1 MSIFLFSTIVAGYVF
16 WRAIW
21 PLQTSWNI
29 KGPLICLLI
38 LAAYKFK
45 ILHLFGGP
53 MYFSPDLPWWVL
65 LPGAWLFSVVF
76 IYFFLLLLTH
86 VGQGLWALIRLCLR
100 KGKAP
105 AQAAVNKLNL
115 ALLCLSVVLASVG
128 IVAGTAAPQVK
139 EVTIYSERLPRNAD
153 GLRIALMADIHVDR
167 LTHSARV
174 KEMVRRVNELNP
186 DVVLIAGDFVDGRV
200 SVYAEDL
207 RPLQGLKAKYGVF
220 GVPGNHEYYSG
231 YTEWMRFLPTLGIR
245 MLENEHTTIAD
256 GTVTVAG
263 VTDPAAHI
271 RSGLAVPD
279 VAQALSGAPQSTY
292 RVLLA
297 HQPRMANEAVKQGV
311 DLQLSGHTHGG
322 MILGFSRIVA
332 MFNGGY
338 VSGMYEL
345 PGGMNLYV
353 SNGTGI
359 WNGFPVRIGVPAEI
373 TLITLKKGKDAE
385 KTEDK

>member
-1 MSIFLFSTIVAGYVF
+1 MTIFLFSTMVAGYVF

-21 PLQTSWNI
+21 PLQASWNV
-29 KGPLICLLI
+29 KGALSCLLI

-45 ILHLFGGP
+45 ILHLLGGP

-65 LPGAWLFSVVF
+65 LPGAWLFCVVF
-76 IYFFLLLLTH
+76 IYFFLLLMTH

-100 KGKAP
+100 KGRAP
-105 AQAAVNKLNL
+105 AQTAVNKLNL
-115 ALLCLSVVLASVG
+115 ALLCLSLGLASVG
-128 IVAGTAAPQVK
+128 IVAGTASPQVK
-139 EVTIYSERLPRNAD
+139 EVTICADRLPRNAD

-186 DVVLIAGDFVDGRV
+186 DLVLIAGDFVDGRV

-231 YTEWMRFLPTLGIR
+231 YSEWMRFLPTVGIR
-245 MLENEHTTIAD
+245 MLENEHAVIAD
-256 GTVTVAG
+256 GAVAVAG

-271 RSGLAVPD
+271 RPGLPVPD
-279 VAQALSGAPQSTY
+279 VARALSGAPPAAY

-297 HQPRMANEAVKQGV
+297 HQPRVANEAATKGV

-322 MILGFSRIVA
+322 MMPGINQIVA

-338 VSGMYEL
+338 VSGLYDM
-345 PGGMNLYV
+345 PGGMKLYV

-359 WNGFPVRIGVPAEI
+359 WNGFPVRIGIPAEI
-373 TLITLKKGKDAE
+373 TLITLKKAKEAE
-385 KTEDK
+385 KSTD